1 MENYE
6 KTEENLQKAQEKL
19 QQAELRYTQAEHQY
33 KLEQN
38 RQNYCKKRSQK
49 ERTHRLITRGVAV
62 EMQHEGL
69 DELTEGE
76 FYDFIEAVFMQSNVQ
91 SLTDEW
97 VSLHRKEADV
107 NGSI

>member
-1 MENYE
+1 M
-6 KTEENLQKAQEKL
+6 
-19 QQAELRYTQAEHQY
+19 
-33 KLEQN
+33 
-38 RQNYCKKRSQK
+38 
-49 ERTHRLITRGVAV
+49 ITRGVAV